1 MVLKIPMTM
10 VRAPII
16 RFTLV
21 SRGTP
26 RARRGMDVESIRV
39 LVSEA
44 VESVLVEWHGTHLLS
59 WLILFVIDC
68 LICEWSYIKNRN

>member
-21 SRGTP
+21 SRG
-26 RARRGMDVESIRV
+26 RLLARRGMDVESIRV

-44 VESVLVEWHGTHLLS
+44 IENVQ
-59 WLILFVIDC
+59 
-68 LICEWSYIKNRN
+68 